1 MNEQLQKAL
10 AEIIS
15 KASSGIDTSISFLS
29 AELPDVVHQVLI
41 WHSLKSAIMFLFFA
55 TCAAIAIRSAVKYD
69 SNHSMKELRDAYE
82 RGEPWTRYYP
92 NSPMTST
99 KYDAAARSAKYGK
112 LIRISLSF
120 VLSLFALSY
129 ITWLQILV
137 APKLYLIEYA
147 ATLVK

>member
-1 MNEQLQKAL
+1 MNDQLQNAL
-10 AEIIS
+10 VEIIN

-29 AELPDVVHQVLI
+29 AELPDVVNQVLI

-55 TCAAIAIRSAVKYD
+55 ACAVIAIRSAVKYEVERGV
-69 SNHSMKELRDAYE
+69 KALRDAYD
-82 RGEPWTRYYP
+82 RGESWIRTRYG
-92 NSPMTST
+92 TEE
-99 KYDAAARSAKYGK
+99 RSAKYGK
-112 LIRISLSF
+112 LIRLLASF
-120 VLSLFALSY
+120 ILSLIALSN